1 MKRLTKTL
9 WALAGVVLGGCSTGS
24 TDGPDLAPSDELNVQ
39 RNTFTV
45 AVFERNDVTALP
57 LRGATVVLDKP
68 GGGRVEG
75 TTAADGSVTFADVD
89 WALGSAALTVF
100 EHDHT
105 MVSVV
110 GLDQARVS
118 ARGAL
123 QPRAVDPAAAPRDYT
138 FFLSRLGTGADR
150 ATLSGALLNKQAAGH
165 FVTLSASIDGSSFQ
179 STGATFSMDVAKQ
192 RPFSVIG
199 LEWAPTTPST
209 VSARGIEQQFFRW
222 VRWEQPALA
231 DDSVATLDLA
241 AGESLVPVRTKG
253 RIMIPKGRTSPLGV
267 QTKGYVTVATEAA
280 TQLGGTLRSDVIA
293 DGNGFDYQLEHVV
306 VPGAAAFT
314 GYVIARDDGALSY
327 LERTGYPNDGEIVDG
342 FLLPPTA
349 PAHAQPL
356 FEAMTFDNVTDQ
368 AAPRLVVRDGF
379 GIVRW
384 IVDGQPG
391 TSTLQAPALG
401 TAAMRQLG
409 NADRA
414 RLAVVADYD
423 ASSGSYGRS
432 AASRELS
439 VTR

>member
-24 TDGPDLAPSDELNVQ
+24 TDGPELVPSDELNVQ

-45 AVFERNDVTALP
+45 AVFERNDLSA

-68 GGGRVEG
+68 GGERVEG
-75 TTAADGSVTFADVD
+75 TTAADGRVTFADVD
-89 WALGSAALTVF
+89 WSRGSAALTVF

-123 QPRAVDPAAAPRDYT
+123 QTRAVDPTAAPRDYT

-150 ATLSGALLNKQAAGH
+150 ATLSGPLVNKQAAGH

-179 STGATFSMDVAKQ
+179 STGSTFSMDVAKQ

-199 LEWAPTTPST
+199 LEWAPATPST

-222 VRWEQPALA
+222 VRWDQPALA
-231 DDSVATLDLA
+231 DDAVATLDLA
-241 AGESLVPVRTKG
+241 TGEALAPVRAKG
-253 RIMIPKGRTSPLGV
+253 RLMIPKGRTGPLGA
-267 QTKGYVTVATEAA
+267 QTKGYVTVTTEAA
-280 TQLGGTLRSDVIA
+280 TQLGGTLRSDVLA
-293 DGNGFDYQLEHVV
+293 DGSGFEFQLEHVV
-306 VPGAAAFT
+306 VPGATAFT
-314 GYVIARDDGALSY
+314 GYVIARDDGALTY
-327 LERTGYPNDGEIVDG
+327 LERMGYPNDGEIVDD

-349 PAHAQPL
+349 SAHAQPL
-356 FEAMTFDNVTDQ
+356 FEAITFDNVTER

-379 GIVRW
+379 GVARW

-401 TAAMRQLG
+401 VAAMRQLG

-414 RLAVVADYD
+414 RLAWVADYD
-423 ASSGSYGRS
+423 GATGSYARS

-439 VTR
+439 VSR